1 MLDVG
6 FHSDSVRC
14 QSKYK
19 EAAYLKPMKENT
31 ATVQQKKS
39 CPYFGM
45 VTFGMSEVLDAT
57 HWSSGL
63 SHDHWGWVM
72 VFIQACVRFS
82 SEILLQV
89 SQQLEQL
96 TAGNGG
102 PVLPSNLEHT
112 FLRPFPTSMPPC
124 TQVSGP
130 AYASFCCLCFE
141 SEESHG
147 EQYATR

>member
-6 FHSDSVRC
+6 FYSDSVRC

-19 EAAYLKPMKENT
+19 EAAYLKPVKENT
-31 ATVQQKKS
+31 ATVQQKKKLS
-39 CPYFGM
+39 LFGM

-82 SEILLQV
+82 SEILLQI

-102 PVLPSNLEHT
+102 QFCLATLSI
-112 FLRPFPTSMPPC
+112 PF
-124 TQVSGP
+124 
-130 AYASFCCLCFE
+130 
-141 SEESHG
+141 
-147 EQYATR
+147 